1 MSFSAEEGTE
11 RFGGNEMSKFNVEIT
26 ETLQKIITVEAENE
40 QEALWK
46 VEDMWKN
53 GECILDSENFMGA
66 DFHIFDN

>member
-1 MSFSAEEGTE
+1 
-11 RFGGNEMSKFNVEIT
+11 MSKFNVEIT